1 MTEASRL
8 TDGGEFGDAAIRCLA
23 SPLKHAAAASF
34 SSDLSVDEAVLLDEA
49 GYEPRRLVMGAS
61 LYHIGWA
68 GTGWAEGEVIDVTK
82 ALHDARNLAVSRL
95 LRDAGEAGGQFVVGV
110 RLSFGTHGRHA
121 EFTAIGTAVARRG
134 AKPGRRR
141 GVEPVATD
149 LSGQDFYLLQR
160 AGYEP
165 VGIVF
170 GNCVY
175 YVPPN
180 WGAAISRTNIEL
192 EAPTRAL
199 ATARER
205 AMERLQYE
213 AVLLGA
219 RGVVGVTAREHQH
232 GRAVEFL
239 AVGTAVRLREGAGE
253 SGAHVPIE
261 VRPVVD
267 LQDSVVT
274 TDPGA
279 ITGKAAAAGAGE

>member
-1 MTEASRL
+1 VSQAAPLPDGADLGEA
-8 TDGGEFGDAAIRCLA
+8 AVRCLA
-23 SPLKHAAAASF
+23 TPRDHGKAAF
-34 SSDLSVDEAVLLDEA
+34 SSDLSIDEAVLLDEA

-61 LYHIGWA
+61 LFHIGWA
-68 GTGWAEGEVIDVTK
+68 GTGWVEGEVVDVSK

-95 LRDAGEAGGQFVVGV
+95 LRDAVEAGGEAVVGV
-110 RLSFGTHGRHA
+110 RLTFGTHGRHA
-121 EFTAIGTAVARRG
+121 EFAAIGTAIARRG

-141 GVEPVATD
+141 TANPVATD

-165 VGIVF
+165 LGLVF

-180 WGAAISRTNIEL
+180 WAAAMSRSNVEL

-199 ATARER
+199 ATAREL

-213 AVLLGA
+213 AVVLGA
-219 RGVVGVTAREHQH
+219 RGVVGVTVQEHPH
-232 GRAVEFL
+232 GSAVEFL
-239 AVGTAVRLREGAGE
+239 VLGTAVRLSESGGA
-253 SGAHVPIE
+253 GAHVTVE

-267 LQDSVVT
+267 LQDAVVT
-274 TDPGA
+274 TAPGA
-279 ITGKAAAAGAGE
+279 ITGHGGE